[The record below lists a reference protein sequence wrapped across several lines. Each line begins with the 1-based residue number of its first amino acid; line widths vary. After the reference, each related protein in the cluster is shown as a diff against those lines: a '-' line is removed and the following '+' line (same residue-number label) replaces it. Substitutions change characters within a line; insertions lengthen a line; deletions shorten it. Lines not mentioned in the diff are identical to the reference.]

1 MMSFP
6 KKYKFD
12 ESEKKWQIFWQ
23 ENAIYHWSKSEAR
36 ENSFIVD
43 TPPPGVSGQLHI
55 GHVYS
60 YTHTDFIVRHRRMK
74 GKNVFYPMGFDDNG
88 LPTERLVEKEKN
100 IRANS
105 VSRKEFI
112 NICNEVIAKEETKFR
127 ALFNRI
133 ALSVDW
139 NLEYQTINPLSCK
152 ISQMSFLDLIEKG
165 QIYRDSQPMLWDP
178 VDQTAL
184 AQAEIEDREKNTF
197 MNDILFSLEN
207 GGKIT
212 IATTRPELLPAC
224 VSVFFHPEDKRY
236 N

>member
-1 MMSFP
+1 M
-6 KKYKFD
+6 
-12 ESEKKWQIFWQ
+12 
-23 ENAIYHWSKSEAR
+23 
-36 ENSFIVD
+36 
-43 TPPPGVSGQLHI
+43 
-55 GHVYS
+55 
-60 YTHTDFIVRHRRMK
+60 
-74 GKNVFYPMGFDDNG
+74 NVFYPMGFDDNG

-105 VSRKEFI
+105 TTRKEFI
-112 NICNEVIAKEETKFR
+112 NICNEVVAKEEGKFKT
-127 ALFNRI
+127 LFNRI

-224 VSVFFHPEDKRY
+224 VSVFFTLKTKGTII
-236 N
+236 